1 MYFQIEWTYKV
12 LSTMDKIKVH
22 TMKFQNIGN
31 KEKIIQFG
39 ERGKKKKTGITPKS
53 SFKTL
58 LGVSKAFR

>member
-39 ERGKKKKTGITPKS
+39 ERGKKKKQVS
-53 SFKTL
+53 HQNQ
-58 LGVSKAFR
+58 VSKHC